1 MTRALLPI
9 AAALALGAASGP
21 GIAYGQG
28 HAGHGA
34 PPAPTS
40 APATPGAGL
49 RISMQAL
56 HAAGGVPP
64 GWRFSLPAGDAAAGR
79 KVFVDFKCF
88 ACHAVKGE
96 QFPLEPGQTA
106 TAGPDL
112 TGMAQHH
119 PTAYLVEAIVNPSAV
134 LVEGPGYI
142 GGDGRSIMPPTPA
155 MTLAQL
161 TDLVAYLR
169 GAGGGPVHA
178 HEAAR
183 EQTAGGYRVRLDFV
197 AAAGEHAHHHGGGD
211 APAAAHGKGRLVA
224 TVTDAASGQ
233 PVPYAPVS
241 ARIEATGRAAQRV
254 TLKPAL
260 GAEGL
265 RYVADVTL
273 PERVTRI
280 AVSVGPPA
288 VALDKAAQAQ
298 LSRAQTLVFD
308 WK

>member
-1 MTRALLPI
+1 MTMRALLPI

-21 GIAYGQG
+21 WIAYGQGHQG

-34 PPAPTS
+34 PA
-40 APATPGAGL
+40 ATPGSGQ
-49 RISMQAL
+49 RITMEAL

-64 GWRFSLPAGDAAAGR
+64 GWKFSLPAGDPAAGR
-79 KVFVDFKCF
+79 QVFVDFKCY

-96 QFPLEPGQTA
+96 SFPLEPGQTA

-142 GGDGRSIMPPTPA
+142 GGDGRSIMPPTPE
-155 MTLAQL
+155 MTLGQL
-161 TDLVAYLR
+161 ANLVAYLKI
-169 GAGGGPVHA
+169 AGGAPAHA

-197 AAAGEHAHHHGGGD
+197 AAAGEHAHHDGGGD

-241 ARIEATGRAAQRV
+241 ARIEAPGKPAQRV
-254 TLKPAL
+254 TMKPAL
-260 GAEGL
+260 GSDGL

-273 PERVTRI
+273 PERVSRI
-280 AVSVGPPA
+280 AVSVGPPS
-288 VALDKAAQAQ
+288 VALDKAAKAQ